1 MSSLSFILY
10 CIYFLLVLIEV
21 FLAATQDLKDQF
33 MDKIHVRPVAIG
45 LWLLLVDVEPHAEE
59 VRTVCQLHTY
69 PCVVFFFPLTITI
82 SNCTQ
87 TNKQT
92 SPFKIPN
99 FFFWP
104 LNHE

>member
-69 PCVVFFFPLTITI
+69 PCVVFFFSI
-82 SNCTQ
+82 
-87 TNKQT
+87 
-92 SPFKIPN
+92 
-99 FFFWP
+99 
-104 LNHE
+104 NHHH